1 VRLNPDVPPKLEDII
16 SKALEKDRNLRYQHA
31 SDIRTDLQRLKRDA
45 ESSPQVP
52 AASTLQLPK
61 SFDSVAVLPLVN
73 EGGDPETEYLSDGI
87 SESIINLLSSL
98 PNLRVIPR
106 TTAFRYKSREADLKT
121 LGRDLNV
128 RTLLTG
134 KVIQRGDR
142 LVVQTELV
150 DVVNDAQLWG
160 GQFKRKLEDIFEV
173 QEELA
178 RQISENLRLR
188 LTPEDEKRL
197 AKRPTLNREAYQFL
211 LKADYHMNKW
221 TPEGF
226 QRGMAYARQAIEADP
241 AYAAAYAWM
250 SAIYSGLGVFGF
262 LPPAEAFPKA
272 KAAAMKAL
280 EIDDSLPEAQAVLA
294 IVRLYYEW
302 DWSGAEQAC
311 KRAIELNPNYAW
323 AHAFWSDW
331 LLIMGHHKEAMAEA
345 QLALE
350 LDPLSA
356 PLNFKLGQK
365 LYFWRDYDR
374 AIELLQKA
382 LELDPNF
389 VSTHMMLAY
398 VYAVKGMCEQ
408 SLTTCEKV
416 SALYGDSPLSKALP
430 SLILAIAGKTDE
442 ARKILN
448 ELKKQPRLD
457 PLSLIVLPQTYSV
470 MGEKTEAFEFLEA
483 AYLERDFLLIFLNV
497 IPAFDNIRSDPRY
510 ADLLR
515 RMGLPKVTLPTSS

>member
-1 VRLNPDVPPKLEDII
+1 
-16 SKALEKDRNLRYQHA
+16 
-31 SDIRTDLQRLKRDA
+31 
-45 ESSPQVP
+45 
-52 AASTLQLPK
+52 
-61 SFDSVAVLPLVN
+61 
-73 EGGDPETEYLSDGI
+73 
-87 SESIINLLSSL
+87 
-98 PNLRVIPR
+98 
-106 TTAFRYKSREADLKT
+106 
-121 LGRDLNV
+121 
-128 RTLLTG
+128 
-134 KVIQRGDR
+134 
-142 LVVQTELV
+142 
-150 DVVNDAQLWG
+150 
-160 GQFKRKLEDIFEV
+160 
-173 QEELA
+173 
-178 RQISENLRLR
+178 
-188 LTPEDEKRL
+188 
-197 AKRPTLNREAYQFL
+197 
-211 LKADYHMNKW
+211 
-221 TPEGF
+221 
-226 QRGMAYARQAIEADP
+226 
-241 AYAAAYAWM
+241 
-250 SAIYSGLGVFGF
+250 
-262 LPPAEAFPKA
+262 
-272 KAAAMKAL
+272 
-280 EIDDSLPEAQAVLA
+280 
-294 IVRLYYEW
+294 
-302 DWSGAEQAC
+302 
-311 KRAIELNPNYAW
+311 
-323 AHAFWSDW
+323 
-331 LLIMGHHKEAMAEA
+331 
-345 QLALE
+345 LE

-497 IPAFDNIRSDPRY
+497 IPAFDNIRSDPRF

-515 RMGLPKVTLPTSS
+515 RMGLPQVPLSKPS